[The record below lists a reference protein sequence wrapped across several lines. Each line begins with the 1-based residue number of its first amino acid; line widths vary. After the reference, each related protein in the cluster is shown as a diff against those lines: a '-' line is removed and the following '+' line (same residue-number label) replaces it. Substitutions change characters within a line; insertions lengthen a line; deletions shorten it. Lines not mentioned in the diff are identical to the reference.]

1 MNLAVFSLQH
11 EAQEDALRAFET
23 FTAVVETGGNITRRW
38 TTRQVTI
45 LIDFK
50 RNGHVLEFGLVTAES
65 QRVATG
71 MRRIRYRRLYLPDDP
86 PSLEALER
94 ALESRFR
101 RFLWDRALEGGRLPP
116 ATASAVVAALV
127 EAQAD
132 FGRALEA
139 SLAEQAPAD
148 IELAGD
154 ALQAA
159 AQETDAV
166 RLAADI
172 AQIPRP
178 LLRAERPDGQ
188 RSFLERVQ
196 ALRAPESTAI
206 AYDAMRFLDFD
217 RIDSPSGVISFTR
230 GQEQLV
236 VINVNAQPL
245 ETTTGADL
253 IYVNERLDSI
263 VLVQYKTMKREGST
277 DDEAVYRP
285 DQRLENQL
293 ERMEQIP
300 VLDSDGSPEQYRLH
314 PGCAYVKLCSQ
325 VTSLSGEANQLVSGM
340 YIPADYWKALSSSP
354 QIEGPKGGKVFSYR
368 TVDRHISN
376 ELFVS
381 LVRGAWIGT
390 RGQASIDLT
399 EEIATALSGGHSVTV
414 AAQRRVSS
422 TSDGPAH

>member
-1 MNLAVFSLQH
+1 VKLAILSLQR
-11 EAQEDALRAFET
+11 EAQEDALREFET
-23 FTAVVETGGNITRRW
+23 FTAVVETGGNLTRHW

-45 LIDFK
+45 LVDLK
-50 RNGHVLEFGLVTAES
+50 PDGQVLEFGMVTAES

-71 MRRIRYRRLYLPDDP
+71 LRRIRYRRLYLPDDP
-86 PSLEALER
+86 PSLEALET
-94 ALESRFR
+94 ALGSRFH
-101 RFLWDRALEGGRLPP
+101 RFLWDRALEGGILPP
-116 ATASAVVAALV
+116 ATASAVVAALIEV
-127 EAQAD
+127 QAS

-139 SLAEQAPAD
+139 SLTEQTSTAVD
-148 IELAGD
+148 LTGD

-172 AQIPRP
+172 AKVPRP

-217 RIDSPSGVISFTR
+217 RIDSPSGVVSFTR

-236 VINVNAQPL
+236 VINVNTQPL
-245 ETTTGADL
+245 ETTKGADL

-263 VLVQYKTMKREGST
+263 VLVQYKTMKDDGSA
-277 DDEAVYRP
+277 DGEAVYRP
-285 DQRLENQL
+285 DRRLAGQL
-293 ERMEQIP
+293 SRMEQIP

-314 PGCAYVKLCSQ
+314 PGCAYIKLCSH
-325 VTSLSGEANQLVSGM
+325 VTAMSGEANQLVSGM
-340 YIPADYWKALSSSP
+340 YIPIDYWKALSSSP
-354 QIEGPKGGKVFSYR
+354 QVEGPRGGKLFSYR
-368 TVDRHISN
+368 TVNRHITN
-376 ELFVS
+376 DLFVS

-399 EEIATALSGGHSVTV
+399 DEIVAALSSGRSVTV
-414 AAQRRVSS
+414 ATQRRISRI
-422 TSDGPAH
+422 